1 MSAPPPDPPLSIS
14 SSGHLDGLGRRVL
27 VFDREDGTMLEALH
41 VRPEVSAFET
51 ALRERVARLAAFED
65 ERFARIRG
73 LERDPDTGD
82 LVVISQFVPGSRLSD
97 LLDVAQEH
105 AAEGITPGV
114 DVALGY
120 LVEALP
126 AIAALH
132 AAAGMTHGAIAS
144 ARTVLTSD
152 GGVVFLDTAYGEVL
166 QRLRFSRKRLWYE
179 FRLGMTPAPG
189 IPPFDAASDIGQ
201 IALNA
206 VMLVLGRPLRLSE
219 YPAALPALMMEVVE
233 VAQIRGSSNFAAG
246 IQRFLERALPL
257 PGRHAYGTADEAT
270 IDIRQVARQEIGLP
284 VCRNAL
290 IEFVA
295 ETTDGLALL
304 PERSAHGDVLE
315 VPFPE
320 ETAAEDADTIGLP
333 VASSYETFEPE
344 VDSFAPASSV
354 QADSVASEPPLETS
368 PTALPPVE
376 EFASAL
382 ADADGGH
389 APVTE
394 PAFEPSW
401 SEPAIAEPPP
411 TASLAADIYSP
422 QPSAAEQFVSDPI
435 VEAPAAAESFAA
447 ESSEHEHTEEEP
459 GVDEPLELQPD
470 AQEAASF
477 FESPRRKRQ
486 RSARARKDKLRSI
499 ASAGQAGSIGPQPRA
514 VPPPLVAPDRAAAF
528 DSDDFTPAPRAI
540 GFAPPATPAAPPAA
554 PAQPAFAPAALAPPA
569 GPIPMPQFP
578 AAPPSPY
585 GGPSTTIW
593 SAPPV
598 AEPPAAPVKP
608 LAPPPPKPLTLVQPA
623 PSSPVPIKLKTDTG
637 NTWTPKAPRVE
648 PRPEP
653 RVERPQTEP
662 YAPLPELQLFSTRD
676 EPRAFPWKLA
686 AAGLVIVA
694 LGILGGRW
702 YLADGRTPGG
712 VEKPAATATPDA
724 LATAPAVAPPA
735 NAGHIDIQT
744 QPPGAHVLLD
754 GQAVGDSPLKLDVAP
769 GRHVLTFVS
778 ASGSIKRN
786 VRVDAGKSISLDVPL
801 FSGWVAL
808 FAPVVLE
815 VAENGKPIGSTEDGR
830 IMLAPGRHELTVTNK
845 DLGYTATQSVD
856 IEPGEVFSLNMDPRG
871 AVNFNAIPWAE
882 VWIDGKKAGDTP
894 LANAQVPLGVRE
906 IVFKNPDYGERKMV
920 TTIRADTVGA
930 VSVDFTSK

>member
-14 SSGHLDGLGRRVL
+14 SSGHLDGLGRRVI
-27 VFDREDGTMLEALH
+27 VFDREDGAMLEALH
-41 VRPEVSAFET
+41 VRPELSAFET
-51 ALRERVARLAAFED
+51 ALGERIARLAAFGD

-132 AAAGMTHGAIAS
+132 AAAGMTHGAIAP

-233 VAQIRGSSNFAAG
+233 VAQIRGTSNFAAG

-257 PGRHAYGTADEAT
+257 PGRHPYGTADEAT

-284 VCRNAL
+284 VCRTAL

-304 PERSAHGDVLE
+304 PEHAAHGDVLE
-315 VPFPE
+315 VPWPE
-320 ETAAEDADTIGLP
+320 ETAAEDANTIGLP
-333 VASSYETFEPE
+333 VASTYETFEPE
-344 VDSFAPASSV
+344 VDSSAAQPPV
-354 QADSVASEPPLETS
+354 QADSLASEPPLETS
-368 PTALPPVE
+368 TTALPAME

-382 ADADGGH
+382 ADPGEGR
-389 APVTE
+389 APATE

-401 SEPAIAEPPP
+401 SEPAVAEPAPP
-411 TASLAADIYSP
+411 ASLAADIYSP
-422 QPSAAEQFVSDPI
+422 QPSPAGPFVSD
-435 VEAPAAAESFAA
+435 VEEPAAAESFAT
-447 ESSEHEHTEEEP
+447 ESSEHEHAEEEL
-459 GVDEPLELQPD
+459 GVDEPLEHQPD
-470 AQEAASF
+470 LQEAGSF
-477 FESPRRKRQ
+477 FESRRRKRQ

-499 ASAGQAGSIGPQPRA
+499 TSAGQGGSIGPQPRA

-528 DSDDFTPAPRAI
+528 DTDDFTPAPRAI

-554 PAQPAFAPAALAPPA
+554 PAQPAFAPAALAPPT

-608 LAPPPPKPLTLVQPA
+608 LTPPPKPLTLVQPA
-623 PSSPVPIKLKTDTG
+623 PAAPSTSAPIKLKTDTG
-637 NTWTPKAPRVE
+637 TTWAPKAPRVE
-648 PRPEP
+648 PRQEP
-653 RVERPQTEP
+653 RVERPQSDP
-662 YAPLPELQLFSTRD
+662 YAALPELELFSTRE

-702 YLADGRTPGG
+702 YLADGRSPAG
-712 VEKPAATATPDA
+712 VEKPAPVAPDA
-724 LATAPAVAPPA
+724 LAKAPVVPAPA

-778 ASGSIKRN
+778 ASGSLKRN

-830 IMLAPGRHELTVTNK
+830 IMLTPGRHDLTVTNK
-845 DLGYTATQSVD
+845 ELGYTAKQSVD

-871 AVNFNAIPWAE
+871 AVNFNAVPWAE

-906 IVFKNPDYGERKMV
+906 IVFKNPDYGERKIV